1 MFRITIQT
9 GKRNK
14 STEIITQT
22 GKRNKSTEITT
33 QTGNRNKIISKHTA
47 ADIYLPPFQKKYRRL
62 NMEIVIIGA
71 GNAGKATAA
80 YLLSMRQPSFNDKTD
95 DMHDSSYKVRLITG
109 DAKKAAETEKNGLT
123 ASGRI
128 TGNFRPMIEYSPY
141 GTGDIRASK
150 ADVIIVQTVAGAHRD
165 VAERLKGHLGKNQL
179 IIIFN
184 GNWGAAELESV
195 LGAEAREKNTLIC
208 ETAAQLFLCSS
219 PDINSVNITGIKESV
234 GFAVSDMKRMREA
247 YERAVRLFPGLKT
260 AENIIDTSANSSNPV
275 IHGPIAAFNIT
286 RLENGEDYTLF
297 GTALPGKLI
306 RYIEKADLER
316 CAVIEALGT
325 KATGVL
331 DILNSFWPV
340 KRESLRDALKENE
353 AYRDIKG
360 PKTLLHRYIEEDIP
374 YGLVPLSVLGK
385 KLGVPT
391 PYTDSVIT
399 GLSLYLGRDFMKEGP
414 SEEALISN
422 MRPII
427 RNK

>member
-22 GKRNKSTEITT
+22 GKRNKSTEIIIL
-33 QTGNRNKIISKHTA
+33 TGNRNKIISKHMA

-297 GTALPGKLI
+297 GTALPEKLI

-331 DILNSFWPV
+331 EILNSFWPV

-414 SEEALISN
+414 SEKALISN

>member
-33 QTGNRNKIISKHTA
+33 QTGNRNKIISKHTS

-184 GNWGAAELESV
+184 GNWGAAEFESV
-195 LGAEAREKNTLIC
+195 LGAEAREKKTLIC

-234 GFAVSDMKRMREA
+234 GFAVSDMKRIREA
-247 YERAVRLFPGLKT
+247 CERAVRLFPGLKT

-297 GTALPGKLI
+297 GTALPEKLI

-331 DILNSFWPV
+331 EILNSFWPV

>member
-184 GNWGAAELESV
+184 GNWGAAEFESV

-234 GFAVSDMKRMREA
+234 GFAVSDMKRIREA
-247 YERAVRLFPGLKT
+247 CERAVRLFPGLKT

-297 GTALPGKLI
+297 GTALPEKLI

-331 DILNSFWPV
+331 EILNSFWPV

>member
-1 MFRITIQT
+1 
-9 GKRNK
+9 
-14 STEIITQT
+14 
-22 GKRNKSTEITT
+22 
-33 QTGNRNKIISKHTA
+33 
-47 ADIYLPPFQKKYRRL
+47 
-62 NMEIVIIGA
+62 
-71 GNAGKATAA
+71 
-80 YLLSMRQPSFNDKTD
+80 
-95 DMHDSSYKVRLITG
+95 
-109 DAKKAAETEKNGLT
+109 
-123 ASGRI
+123 
-128 TGNFRPMIEYSPY
+128 
-141 GTGDIRASK
+141 
-150 ADVIIVQTVAGAHRD
+150 
-165 VAERLKGHLGKNQL
+165 
-179 IIIFN
+179 
-184 GNWGAAELESV
+184 
-195 LGAEAREKNTLIC
+195 
-208 ETAAQLFLCSS
+208 
-219 PDINSVNITGIKESV
+219 
-234 GFAVSDMKRMREA
+234 MKRMREA

-297 GTALPGKLI
+297 GTALPEKLI

-331 DILNSFWPV
+331 EILNSFWPV

>member
-184 GNWGAAELESV
+184 GNWGAAEFESV
-195 LGAEAREKNTLIC
+195 LGAEAREKKTLIC

-234 GFAVSDMKRMREA
+234 GFAVSDMKRIREA
-247 YERAVRLFPGLKT
+247 CERAVRLFPGLKT

-297 GTALPGKLI
+297 GTALPEKLI

-331 DILNSFWPV
+331 EILNSFWPV

>member
-184 GNWGAAELESV
+184 GNWGAAEFESV
-195 LGAEAREKNTLIC
+195 LGAEAREKKTLIC

-234 GFAVSDMKRMREA
+234 GFAVSDMKRIREA
-247 YERAVRLFPGLKT
+247 CERAVRLFPGLKT

-331 DILNSFWPV
+331 EILNSFWPV

>member
-22 GKRNKSTEITT
+22 GKRNKSTEIIILTV
-33 QTGNRNKIISKHTA
+33 NRNKIISKHTA

-184 GNWGAAELESV
+184 GNWGAAEFESV

-297 GTALPGKLI
+297 GTALPEKLI

-331 DILNSFWPV
+331 EILNSFWPV

>member
-14 STEIITQT
+14 STEII
-22 GKRNKSTEITT
+22 T

-184 GNWGAAELESV
+184 GNWGAAEFESV
-195 LGAEAREKNTLIC
+195 LGEEAREKNTLIC

-297 GTALPGKLI
+297 GTALPEKLI

-331 DILNSFWPV
+331 EILNSFWPV

>member
-14 STEIITQT
+14 STEITTQT

-184 GNWGAAELESV
+184 GNWGAAEFESV
-195 LGAEAREKNTLIC
+195 LGEEAREKNTLIC

-297 GTALPGKLI
+297 GTALPEKLI

>member
-14 STEIITQT
+14 STEITIL
-22 GKRNKSTEITT
+22 
-33 QTGNRNKIISKHTA
+33 TGNRNKIISKHTA

-95 DMHDSSYKVRLITG
+95 DMHDSSYKVRLIAG

-184 GNWGAAELESV
+184 GNWGAAEFESV

>member
-14 STEIITQT
+14 STEITIL
-22 GKRNKSTEITT
+22 
-33 QTGNRNKIISKHTA
+33 TGNRNKIISKHTA

-184 GNWGAAELESV
+184 GNWGAAEFESV
-195 LGAEAREKNTLIC
+195 LGEEAREKNTLIC

-297 GTALPGKLI
+297 GTALPEKLI

-331 DILNSFWPV
+331 EILNSFWPV
-340 KRESLRDALKENE
+340 KREILRDALKENE

>member
-184 GNWGAAELESV
+184 GNWGAAEFKSV

-219 PDINSVNITGIKESV
+219 PDVNSVNITGIKESV
-234 GFAVSDMKRMREA
+234 GFAVSDMKRISEA

-297 GTALPGKLI
+297 GTALPEKLI

-331 DILNSFWPV
+331 EILNSFWPV

>member
-184 GNWGAAELESV
+184 GNWGAAEFESV

-234 GFAVSDMKRMREA
+234 GFAVSDMKRIREA

-297 GTALPGKLI
+297 GTALPEKLI

-331 DILNSFWPV
+331 EILNSFWPV

>member
-128 TGNFRPMIEYSPY
+128 TGNFRSMIEYSPY

-184 GNWGAAELESV
+184 GNWGAAEFESV
-195 LGAEAREKNTLIC
+195 LGAEAREKKTLIC

-234 GFAVSDMKRMREA
+234 GFAVSDMKWIREA
-247 YERAVRLFPGLKT
+247 CERAVRLFPGLKT

-297 GTALPGKLI
+297 GTALPEKLI

-331 DILNSFWPV
+331 EILNSFWPV

>member
-22 GKRNKSTEITT
+22 GKRNKSTEIIIL
-33 QTGNRNKIISKHTA
+33 TGNRNKIISKHTA

-184 GNWGAAELESV
+184 GNWGAAEFESV

-297 GTALPGKLI
+297 GTALPEKLI

-331 DILNSFWPV
+331 EILNSFWPV

>member
-14 STEIITQT
+14 STEITTQT

-234 GFAVSDMKRMREA
+234 GFAVSDM
-247 YERAVRLFPGLKT
+247 
-260 AENIIDTSANSSNPV
+260 
-275 IHGPIAAFNIT
+275 
-286 RLENGEDYTLF
+286 
-297 GTALPGKLI
+297 
-306 RYIEKADLER
+306 
-316 CAVIEALGT
+316 
-325 KATGVL
+325 
-331 DILNSFWPV
+331 
-340 KRESLRDALKENE
+340 
-353 AYRDIKG
+353 
-360 PKTLLHRYIEEDIP
+360 
-374 YGLVPLSVLGK
+374 
-385 KLGVPT
+385 
-391 PYTDSVIT
+391 
-399 GLSLYLGRDFMKEGP
+399 
-414 SEEALISN
+414 
-422 MRPII
+422 
-427 RNK
+427 

>member
-184 GNWGAAELESV
+184 GNWGAAEFESV

-297 GTALPGKLI
+297 GTALPEKLI

-331 DILNSFWPV
+331 EILNSFWPV

>member
-14 STEIITQT
+14 STEII
-22 GKRNKSTEITT
+22 IL
-33 QTGNRNKIISKHTA
+33 TGNRNKIISKHTA

-128 TGNFRPMIEYSPY
+128 TGNFRPMIEYSQY

-184 GNWGAAELESV
+184 GNWGAAEFESV
-195 LGAEAREKNTLIC
+195 LGAEAREKNTIIC

-297 GTALPGKLI
+297 GTALPEKLI

-331 DILNSFWPV
+331 EILNSFWPV